1 MCCADCRHK
10 QQQYLS
16 LWLCY
21 VGFAAAGYVALT
33 GDLPGAL
40 AAFKANHPLL
50 AFPTKLLITFPLVS
64 HYLGGLRHF
73 AWDLHKIG
81 NQADKTSLLET
92 PRVEFSSQVLLG
104 TSAFLSVVLAF
115 L

>member
-1 MCCADCRHK
+1 MCKPSQLSIHCCSGFCCCCA
-10 QQQYLS
+10 
-16 LWLCY
+16 
-21 VGFAAAGYVALT
+21 GFAAAGYVALT

-40 AAFKANHPLL
+40 AAYKANYPLL
-50 AFPTKLLITFPLVS
+50 ALPTKLLITFPLVY
-64 HYLGGLRHF
+64 HYLGGVRHF
-73 AWDLHKIG
+73 VWDLHKIG

-104 TSAFLSVVLAF
+104 TSAVLSVILAI